1 MQIIYN
7 TFWLILLKES
17 PLQMKCVQ
25 YFANKLHLSIMIVK
39 DKYTQ

>member
-7 TFWLILLKES
+7 TFGQILLKEI

-25 YFANKLHLSIMIVK
+25 YFANKLHLTINY
-39 DKYTQ
+39 DCER